1 LKPTLAI
8 VAITV
13 APFFLVTASL
23 AQSGAPT
30 TISGGLFGATRSQ
43 GSQRDWFVVGAAV
56 SEAIDSSIPPE
67 FRDFVPVSDTP
78 LAGGT
83 TTMLLGTADYTRTRR
98 HLQIAATGFG
108 AYRYGGALNR
118 FDTMSQSAGF
128 GATIALP
135 AKASIRIDQG
145 VAYSPSYLYQLYP
158 ASALALGEAI
168 PVAPDYQV
176 VQTDSLNYRS
186 NATFSMI
193 VRRGTRITASTTY
206 DSTHFRGAAPEQP
219 QFGVYSFSG
228 GVAENIS
235 RNFQFSVDYSYH
247 QSGYRLGVA
256 AEHNVAIG
264 AEYSRHV
271 SRSRRATFRG
281 HITPTVVVAEPVLN
295 PVSEVEVSVSHLQGD
310 VGVDYEFRPGW
321 RASGTWQ
328 RQVDY
333 IAVVPS
339 GPLLANSGRA
349 SVSGLITRQL
359 DLTVWAGYAKGE
371 TVVTQLSRI
380 DSRAGNARIRYAL
393 SRSVALYAEY
403 VQFNYYY
410 VNGFGDLRPFLP
422 GVFHE
427 RGLRIGAMFWKPVF

>member
-1 LKPTLAI
+1 MKPTLAI

-13 APFFLVTASL
+13 APFFPVTSSF
-23 AQSGAPT
+23 AQGAPT

-43 GSQRDWFVVGAAV
+43 GSHRDWFVVGAAV

-78 LAGGT
+78 LAGGA
-83 TTMLLGTADYTRTRR
+83 TTMLLATADYAHTRR
-98 HLQIAATGFG
+98 RLQIAATGFG
-108 AYRYGGALNR
+108 AYRYGRALNR

-135 AKASIRIDQG
+135 AKASVRVDQSI
-145 VAYSPSYLYQLYP
+145 AYSPSYLYQLYP
-158 ASALALGEAI
+158 APALALGEAI

-176 VQTDSLNYRS
+176 VQTDSLNYRA

-193 VRRGTRITASTTY
+193 VRRGTRVTASTAY
-206 DSTHFRGAAPEQP
+206 DRTHFGGSAAEQP
-219 QFGVYSFSG
+219 QLGVYSFTG
-228 GVAENIS
+228 GVAESVS
-235 RNFQFSVDYSYH
+235 RSVQFSVDYSYH
-247 QSGYRLGVA
+247 QSGYRLGA
-256 AEHNVAIG
+256 ATEHNLALG
-264 AEYSRHV
+264 AEYSRAV

-281 HITPTVVVAEPVLN
+281 HVTPTVVVADRVLG
-295 PVSEVEVSVSHLQGD
+295 PASEVSVSHLQGD

-339 GPLLANSGRA
+339 GPLLANAGRA
-349 SVSGLITRQL
+349 SVTGLITRRL
-359 DLTVWAGYAKGE
+359 DLTVSAGYAKGE

-380 DSRAGNARIRYAL
+380 DSRATNARIRYAL
-393 SRSVALYAEY
+393 SRSVALYGEY

-410 VNGFGDLRPFLP
+410 VNGLGNPGSFLP

-427 RGLRIGAMFWKPVF
+427 RGLRIGAMLWKPVF